1 MRFIAILGAESTGK
15 TVLTQ
20 ALATHWR
27 AAGQS
32 VTVVAEVLREW
43 CDHAGRTPYPHE
55 QQAIAQEQARRTL
68 AAEQSHVDVVL
79 VDTTPLMTAIYSHL
93 LFQDP
98 SLYAFALSH
107 HHIYHQTLL
116 MGLDLPW
123 VADGIQRDSPAAQ
136 APVDAL
142 VRQALGHAG
151 MAFQIIYGTGES
163 RLHHALRATT
173 HADSAIM
180 FTKNT
185 SKSIA
190 NNAIDTG
197 AIDLKS
203 NVLIAKTAETAPTP
217 PASPWVWQCD
227 TCSDP
232 ACEHRLFT
240 GLL

>member
-68 AAEQSHVDVVL
+68 ASEQSHVDVVL

-142 VRQALGHAG
+142 VRQALGNAG
-151 MAFQIIYGTGES
+151 IAFQMIYGTAEN
-163 RLHHALRATT
+163 RLHNALRAITNADTATT
-173 HADSAIM
+173 SIESI
-180 FTKNT
+180 

-190 NNAIDTG
+190 KNAIDTG
-197 AIDLKS
+197 AIGLK
-203 NVLIAKTAETAPTP
+203 NHVLIAKTAPMP